1 MCICLCQ
8 ICIRPR
14 PHFTVTGSL
23 VPGSVYIEMT
33 GNGRSEYGGM
43 TQDAN
48 GHFVVLDGDDA
59 GRVAGYPIIMDI
71 ADPERV
77 LGFTATV
84 CLHRQDRFPALLTR
98 PILLDDAGRGR
109 FYGWMPVSL
118 HTLSVQ
124 ANRPAPATA
133 ALPVIRVRR
142 ISYARLAALIAR
154 NAPLA
159 AFRALRLLLVGNVK
173 GFEYR
178 FARFYDALNAPSYPA
193 WIKAMSETAP
203 SGPAFPRAL
212 GPPVFVT
219 IAGGDPSQVASTRR
233 SVAQQTYPHVQEVRA
248 KEAYASGVKTNEAA
262 YWMRLP
268 AGMLLDKA
276 AIAHLMQPLIADPM
290 LAAAYCDE
298 DRIDARGR
306 CFQPFFKPA
315 WNPPLAETG
324 WLAPDGA
331 LIRLDALNG
340 LTDLAETA
348 SGLLLIAASRHGQ
361 IAHVPRVLL
370 HRSVARL
377 PAQPSRPKTPRL
389 ETKVSVIIPTRDRA
403 DLLSV
408 CLHGLFN
415 ETRAD
420 DLDVIVIDNDSREP
434 ETEALFERYAADRR
448 LRRIPMPGP
457 FNFSKACNLGV
468 AQARYELTLLLNN
481 DVNPIEPG
489 WLDQMVA
496 ELDDPRTGAAG
507 AFLLFPDGYAQ
518 HAGVTLGSGSVARH
532 SFHFRH
538 PRAGEDCGLM
548 AQRQEM
554 SAVTGACL
562 LTRQSLWQRV
572 GGMNEEQLAVAFNDV
587 DYCLRLREIGKAILW
602 TPHARLIHHESV
614 SRGGDNTP
622 EKLARF
628 ANEERYMHER
638 WGDALRNDPFYNP
651 NLSLTAADWTLS
663 AAPSNLSARLPSLP
677 SLFSNNAAS

>member
-1 MCICLCQ
+1 MIQ
-8 ICIRPR
+8 
-14 PHFTVTGSL
+14 
-23 VPGSVYIEMT
+23 E
-33 GNGRSEYGGM
+33 
-43 TQDAN
+43 AN
-48 GHFVVLDGDDA
+48 GHFVVLDGDNA
-59 GRVAGYPIIMDI
+59 GHVAGYPIIMDI
-71 ADPERV
+71 ADPDRV
-77 LGFTATV
+77 LGLTATV
-84 CLHRQDRFPALLTR
+84 CLHRQDRFPALLRR
-98 PILLDDAGRGR
+98 PMLLDDRGRGR

-118 HTLSVQ
+118 HKLSVQ
-124 ANRPAPATA
+124 PNRPALTTG

-142 ISYARLAALIAR
+142 ISYARLAALIAI

-159 AFRALRLLLVGNVK
+159 ALRALRLLLVGNVK

-178 FARFYDALNAPSYPA
+178 FARFYDALNAPSYA
-193 WIKAMSETAP
+193 VWTKAMSEMAP
-203 SGPAFPRAL
+203 SGPAFLHARHVR
-212 GPPVFVT
+212 PPVFVT
-219 IAGGDPSQVASTRR
+219 IVGADPSHIASTRR
-233 SVAQQTYPHVQEVRA
+233 SVAQQTYPHVHEVPV
-248 KEAYASGVKTNEAA
+248 EDAYASGMKTKEAA

-268 AGMLLDKA
+268 AGMLLDKT
-276 AIAHLMQPLIADPM
+276 AIAHLMQPLIADPT

-331 LIRLDALNG
+331 LIRLSALKG
-340 LTDLAETA
+340 SADLAGTA
-348 SGLLLIAASRHGQ
+348 SGLLLIEASLHGQ
-361 IAHVPRVLL
+361 IVHVPRVLL

-377 PAQPSRPKTPRL
+377 PAQPSRPKSPRL

-408 CLHGLFN
+408 CLSGLFN

-420 DLDVIVIDNDSREP
+420 DLDVIVIDNESRQP

-448 LRRIPMPGP
+448 FRRIPMPGP

-554 SAVTGACL
+554 SVVTGACL
-562 LTRQSLWQRV
+562 LTRRSLWQQV

-628 ANEERYMHER
+628 ASEEKYMHER
-638 WGDALRNDPFYNP
+638 WGNALRNDPFYNP

-663 AAPSNLSARLPSLP
+663 AVPSNLSARLPSLQ
-677 SLFSNNAAS
+677 SSSSDNAAG